1 MIILDGFEISYEQFG
16 NINPNSVEFVK
27 ILTGNAAVSLY
38 GEKGSNGVVII
49 SSNNKRTDCPKAAQC
64 PDKKD
69 CPKAAQCP
77 DKTKEATVTGFI
89 TVRANDIKNETI
101 DKSDLKVA
109 TQHLKNKPMIILD
122 GFEIS
127 YEQFGNINPNSVEFV
142 KILTGNAA
150 VSLYGEKG
158 SNGVV
163 IVSSNNKRTDCPKVA
178 QCPDKTKEA
187 TVTGFI
193 TVRANDLQQIKDI
206 PSAVQNIYPTVN
218 RLQRPISAINSKVA
232 PIIKKFKQ
240 DGNQV
245 SFRLIIPKTDNS
257 KKQQIDI
264 VYQLEN

>member
-1 MIILDGFEISYEQFG
+1 MKKL
-16 NINPNSVEFVK
+16 
-27 ILTGNAAVSLY
+27 ILTLALLCTGIICTNAQDRTNNLPEETKKIINDIKYVDTKNLSDEEAAVVLRVLN
-38 GEKGSNGVVII
+38 EIKEVKV
-49 SSNNKRTDCPKAAQC
+49 TEFKA
-64 PDKKD
+64 
-69 CPKAAQCP
+69 
-77 DKTKEATVTGFI
+77 
-89 TVRANDIKNETI
+89 VRANDIKNETI
-101 DKSDLKVA
+101 NKPDLKVVN
-109 TQHLKNKPMIILD
+109 QHLKNKPMIILD

-127 YEQFGNINPNSVEFV
+127 SEQFGNINPNSVEFI

-150 VSLYGEKG
+150 VSLYGKKG

-163 IVSSNNKRTDCPKVA
+163 IIS
-178 QCPDKTKEA
+178 
-187 TVTGFI
+187 
-193 TVRANDLQQIKDI
+193 
-206 PSAVQNIYPTVN
+206 SAVQNIYPTVN